1 MFAKID
7 VNGDQTAELYQWLK
21 SEAPGDGDSS
31 DIVWNFE
38 KFLVGRDGK
47 LIGRYSSGTRPDT
60 ETLTAEIIKALW
72 PS

>member
-38 KFLVGRDGK
+38 KFLVDKAGNVVK
-47 LIGRYSSGTRPDT
+47 RYAPPTTPEEVAADLDQFR
-60 ETLTAEIIKALW
+60 
-72 PS
+72 

>member
-7 VNGDQTAELYQWLK
+7 VNGDQAAELYQWLK

-38 KFLVGRDGK
+38 KFLVNANGEVVQRF
-47 LIGRYSSGTRPDT
+47 SPTVSP
-60 ETLTAEIIKALW
+60 EEVAEQL
-72 PS
+72 SVLLR